1 MWFRE
6 TGEGKR
12 MTDEEREKI
21 RQCAKEDF
29 ERLMQQ
35 AETMTEEEREMLL
48 ELEIKWHQQ
57 RLDEMLKE
65 KRRRELQEER

>member
-1 MWFRE
+1 
-6 TGEGKR
+6 